1 MKSSSSVSSEEYIPS
16 DIDSENEEASSAD
29 EDLGDANTSA
39 QEVVEDANSNEPF
52 DYTTLA
58 ASLIISNNNNFQLS
72 KEKESLIAGSTVN
85 TVRYSKSKAGIENRF
100 FDTIAPL
107 GGDDMKPL
115 LDFVEV
121 KRIKER

>member
-1 MKSSSSVSSEEYIPS
+1 M
-16 DIDSENEEASSAD
+16 
-29 EDLGDANTSA
+29 
-39 QEVVEDANSNEPF
+39 VEDANSNEPF

-100 FDTIAPL
+100 FDTIAQL

>member
-1 MKSSSSVSSEEYIPS
+1 M
-16 DIDSENEEASSAD
+16 
-29 EDLGDANTSA
+29 
-39 QEVVEDANSNEPF
+39 VEDANSNEPF

-121 KRIKER
+121 TKIKER